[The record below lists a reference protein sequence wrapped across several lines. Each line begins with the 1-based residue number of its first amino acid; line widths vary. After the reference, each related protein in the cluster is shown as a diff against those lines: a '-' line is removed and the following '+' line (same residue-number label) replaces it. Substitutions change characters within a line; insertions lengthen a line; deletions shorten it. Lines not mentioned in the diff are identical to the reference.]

1 MNIQIGDK
9 IKIRDNYNF
18 CDEAKNDICQLS
30 DRIGTVVEVNRSK
43 TSGIFL
49 TCKIEGMDWQF
60 CEKHIEYVVGEENEQ
75 TVSEEI
81 DRFEL
86 IDFD

>member
-9 IKIRDNYNF
+9 IKIKANDNY
-18 CDEAKNDICQLS
+18 CDEAIEDIRQLP

-49 TCKIEGMDWQF
+49 TCKIEGMSWQF
-60 CEKHIEYVVGEENEQ
+60 CERHIEYIVKD
-75 TVSEEI
+75 EEI